1 MAESFWL
8 GMAIVFISGAVN
20 GSFPLPM
27 KYSREWPWE
36 NNWLA
41 FSVLAW
47 VVFPALLAYIF
58 VPHLSQVYREVPAHA
73 VLLPV
78 VFGFLWGCS
87 QVAMGLSF
95 KAMGVAFAF
104 SVMAGLNT
112 LTGSLIPLLAFARE
126 DLFRPRGLLLF
137 VSIPILLVGLWLYAR
152 AGRRR
157 EKEQATP
164 QAASAAP
171 RTSFAKGLALCIFA
185 GIFGSFVNL
194 GFAFGGDVARKS
206 LDLGAS
212 PLASTYAVWGLVC
225 WSGAIPNI
233 LYCCYLLSRNRSWS
247 FFTGPGHTKESFLAL
262 AMAILWVVA
271 IFSYGAGATMIG
283 KYGTSVG
290 YTLLVAM
297 TILAS
302 TSVGVLTHEWKGT
315 LPQTRRMLAMAMSV
329 VLVSVV
335 VLNAGGLF

>member
-1 MAESFWL
+1 MTESFWL
-8 GMAIVFISGAVN
+8 GMAIVFMSGTIN
-20 GSFPLPM
+20 GCFPLPM
-27 KYSREWPWE
+27 KYSRDWAWE
-36 NNWLA
+36 NNWLV

-47 VVFPALLAYIF
+47 VVFPALLAYLF
-58 VPHLSQVYREVPAHA
+58 VPHLSQVYREVPARA

-112 LTGSLIPLLAFARE
+112 LTGSLIPLVAFARE
-126 DLFRPRGLLLF
+126 DLLRPRGLLLF
-137 VSIPILLVGLWLYAR
+137 VSIPILLVGLWLYAT

-157 EKEQATP
+157 EKEQGAP
-164 QAASAAP
+164 GAASAAP
-171 RTSFAKGLALCIFA
+171 RTSFGKGLALCIFA

-206 LDLGAS
+206 LELGAS
-212 PLASTYAVWGLVC
+212 PLASTYAVWLLVC

-233 LYCCYLLSRNRSWS
+233 LYCCYLLSKNRTWS
-247 FFTGPGHTKESFLAL
+247 LFAGTGRRKESLLAL
-262 AMAILWVVA
+262 AMAVLWVVA

-302 TSVGVLTHEWKGT
+302 TSVGVLTHEWTGT
-315 LPQTRRMLAMAMSV
+315 QPQTRRLLATAMSV
-329 VLVSVV
+329 VLLSVV